1 MARVLVVD
9 DAHTDRELAGRV
21 VTSLGREV
29 AFAEDGKQAI
39 EKAKEVKPDLI
50 LMDVVMP
57 GQDGYATCRKLKKDA
72 ETASIPIVMVSSKGE
87 ESDKV
92 WAMRQGAD
100 GYLVKPFD
108 AAAMAAMIE
117 KYA

>member
-9 DAHTDRELAGRV
+9 DAQTDRELAGRV
-21 VTSLGREV
+21 VKSMGRELS
-29 AFAEDGKQAI
+29 FAEDGAQAVA
-39 EKAKEVKPDLI
+39 KAREVQPDLI

-57 GQDGYATCRKLKKDA
+57 GQDGYATCRKLKKDP
-72 ETASIPIVMVSSKGE
+72 ETKSIPVVMVSSKGE
-87 ESDKV
+87 ESDKL

-108 AAAMAAMIE
+108 AEAMAEFIE
-117 KYA
+117 KFA